1 MDYKAVTS
9 IKVDKNDAI
18 IVLVLGVFF
27 GAWGTVYAG
36 FKAGGDV
43 ATKAYIVAVCQW
55 LTIWFFFIG
64 YLWAVHTAWK
74 IYSNSK

>member
-1 MDYKAVTS
+1 MDIAAVHG
-9 IKVDKNDAI
+9 IKLEKQDGL
-18 IVLVLGVFF
+18 IVLVIAILF

-43 ATKAYIVAVCQW
+43 AMKAYIVALLQW

-64 YLWAVHTAWK
+64 YFWAVYTAWK
-74 IYSNSK
+74 IYNNSK